1 MIATMTVATRRRVV
15 VLAFPDVQMLDVTG
29 PSEVFSLAERFH
41 GPAYELEL
49 VGVDRPGVANANAP
63 PARDASPAQTAPPAR
78 DASPAQTAPIA
89 ASSGLR
95 LLPDHRLATCRGPID
110 TLIVPG
116 GVGVSAV
123 QHDERLIAWIRA
135 AAARSR
141 RVASV
146 CTGAFLLASAG
157 LLDGRRAT
165 THWNACAQL
174 ARRYPSIEVV
184 PDPIFVRDG
193 NVYTSAGVT
202 AGIDL
207 ALALVEEDLG
217 HRVALAVARSLVL
230 FVRRP
235 GGQAQF
241 SAGLATGEAERASV
255 RDLQR
260 WLADH
265 LNEDLTVPALAGRCF
280 MSPRNF
286 ARVFARE
293 VGLTPAVY
301 VEALRLERARLLLE
315 STELQVEEI
324 AARCGYGTVET
335 MRRGFARRLHVT
347 PSEYRAR
354 FQTPSASVI
363 PIRRQAP

>member
-1 MIATMTVATRRRVV
+1 MIAAMPVTTPRRVV
-15 VLAFPDVQMLDVTG
+15 VLAFADVQMLDVTG
-29 PSEVFSLAERFH
+29 PSEVFSMADRFH
-41 GPAYELEL
+41 GPAYALEL
-49 VGVDRPGVANANAP
+49 VGAPGASGAP
-63 PARDASPAQTAPPAR
+63 GAPGAQAIP
-78 DASPAQTAPIA
+78 

-95 LLPDHRLATCRGPID
+95 LLPDRGLDDCRGPID

-116 GVGVSAV
+116 GLGVNAA
-123 QHDERLIAWIRA
+123 QRDERVIVWLRD

-146 CTGAFLLASAG
+146 CTGAFLLARAG

-165 THWNACAQL
+165 THWSACAAL
-174 ARRYPSIEVV
+174 GRRYPSIDVQS
-184 PDPIFVRDG
+184 DPIYVRDG
-193 NVYTSAGVT
+193 NIYTSAGVT

-217 HRVALAVARSLVL
+217 HGAALEVARSLVL

-241 SAGLATGEAERASV
+241 SAGLAVQEAERSSV
-255 RDLQR
+255 RELQA
-260 WLADH
+260 WVADH
-265 LNEDLTVPALAGRCF
+265 LEEDLSVPALAERCF

-301 VEALRLERARLLLE
+301 VEALRIERARMLLE
-315 STELQVEEI
+315 STELGVEEV

-335 MRRGFARRLHVT
+335 LRRGFARRLHVS
-347 PSEYRAR
+347 PSEYRGRFHGAGAR
-354 FQTPSASVI
+354 VVPL
-363 PIRRQAP
+363 RQAR